1 MEMKII
7 WFGAVFLVG
16 WIWAYLFVRQ
26 FFFNLMVAK
35 PLVKDMKKADGDL
48 IAPGADKYT
57 AISIGICAFFIIIA
71 CAVVIIFFKLYLL
84 IAFFIGFVCAG
95 VMVLFKMS
103 PANRS
108 MFDAF
113 CVTYYR
119 FVPDDELRTA
129 MYNKKPSQM
138 KQRLHAMDVSTDFI
152 PAFEKK

>member
-1 MEMKII
+1 MEMQIL
-7 WFGAVFLVG
+7 WFGAIFLGG

-26 FFFNLMVAK
+26 FFFNIRVAN
-35 PLVKDMKKADGDL
+35 PLVKSMKMVDAEL

-57 AISIGICAFFIIIA
+57 GVSIGICVFFTLIG
-71 CAVVIIFFKLYLL
+71 CAVVLLFCKLYLK
-84 IAFFIGFVCAG
+84 IGFFIGFVCAAA
-95 VMVLFKMS
+95 MVFFKMS
-103 PANRS
+103 PNNRS

-138 KQRLHAMDVSTDFI
+138 KQRLHTMGLSTAFI
-152 PAFEKK
+152 PAFEK